1 LCHLSKTFRQN
12 KTSVEA
18 VKDLSIECAD
28 GEIIALLGPSGCGKS
43 TTLRM
48 IAGLED
54 VTAGEV
60 VVDGK
65 VVNDLR
71 PKDRKMGLVFENY
84 CLYPP
89 LSVYDNIAFNLRA
102 RGVSSN
108 IIRDKVNDV
117 AHILQITDI
126 LGNKPGQLSAGEKQR
141 VNIARAV
148 VREPKILLMDEPL
161 SHLDGEL
168 RKQMRTEIK
177 RLILVFK
184 ATSLIVTHDQL
195 EAMALA
201 DRIALMKDG
210 LLMQFGTPMEIY
222 NNPDNEFVACFIG
235 EPAMNILYGN
245 VVNTPGGAVFSISGD
260 HMIQL
265 TGFAPIWEERS
276 VEANL
281 GIRPNAIRIVA
292 NSSLIAKVLAYED
305 LGDSKNVLCD
315 LFGQRIFVA
324 YDGAQKVSVNDLLP
338 IEIPANE
345 AFLFDKNT
353 GLRLDKNI

>member
-89 LSVYDNIAFNLRA
+89 LSVYDNIAFNSRA

-184 ATSLIVTHDQL
+184 ATSLI
-195 EAMALA
+195 
-201 DRIALMKDG
+201 KDG